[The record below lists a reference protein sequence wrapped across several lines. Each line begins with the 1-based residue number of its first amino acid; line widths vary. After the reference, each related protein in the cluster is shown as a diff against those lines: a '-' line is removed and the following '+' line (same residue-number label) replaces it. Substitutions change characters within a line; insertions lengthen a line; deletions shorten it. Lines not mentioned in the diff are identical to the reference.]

1 MTREG
6 KKREG
11 KEHKEI
17 IKSYKEKKFG
27 MSLQGLDIWKV
38 GHRPGESLTLLNV
51 LGINTKIRIKNSLA
65 DTELDNLRI
74 RIGGRDKIPG
84 LKDWV
89 KGALGGHNTKNGFP
103 VNNILFYKNRESFWE
118 RISIC

>member
-65 DTELDNLRI
+65 DTELDKPRI
-74 RIGGRDKIPG
+74 RIGGRD
-84 LKDWV
+84 
-89 KGALGGHNTKNGFP
+89 TEE
-103 VNNILFYKNRESFWE
+103 ESE
-118 RISIC
+118 DEEDDDKVEEDHDVDKE